1 MCKFR
6 AYLRFRGVD
15 WQDDIRREWSLIA
28 DNLFGPGLLYKLERH
43 FWLDLWRTPVL
54 EAIEECGIETRQY
67 GPVLAFAVASA
78 PRTPMLNIVLG
89 AAEPGAVDGGHLADA
104 LDWTESLGVDCRI
117 PVRPEFEE
125 SGAAEDHL
133 NQRGYRRASSL
144 ARFVRGVAA
153 PDFPEPPGIEVDK
166 LPKEIEGF
174 GDIIVEGLDLDWK
187 ADSFFCGLPGR
198 RAWRCYTAFEES
210 EEGAGA
216 AAMMMHY
223 DGMVQLGFAATEAR
237 VRGRGIHLALLRRRI
252 VDAIA
257 AGSRLLF
264 ADTEEAVD
272 YPAGPPSAAARNL
285 ARAGFRL
292 ESVRPVWRPPAEMLA
307 EDEEDEAGEEG
318 LDEGEFD
325 GDHDFEL
332 KD

>member
-1 MCKFR
+1 M
-6 AYLRFRGVD
+6 
-15 WQDDIRREWSLIA
+15 QEHPSRERCCR
-28 DNLFGPGLLYKLERH
+28 P
-43 FWLDLWRTPVL
+43 
-54 EAIEECGIETRQY
+54 
-67 GPVLAFAVASA
+67 
-78 PRTPMLNIVLG
+78 
-89 AAEPGAVDGGHLADA
+89 AEH
-104 LDWTESLGVDCRI
+104 S
-117 PVRPEFEE
+117 
-125 SGAAEDHL
+125 
-133 NQRGYRRASSL
+133 
-144 ARFVRGVAA
+144 
-153 PDFPEPPGIEVDK
+153 
-166 LPKEIEGF
+166 EGF

-216 AAMMMHY
+216 ATMMMHY

-285 ARAGFRL
+285 VRAGFRL
-292 ESVRPVWRPPAEMLA
+292 ESVRPVWRPPAEMLD
-307 EDEEDEAGEEG
+307 EDEEDEAEEEG
-318 LDEGEFD
+318 SDEGELD

-332 KD
+332 EGLILASGGMSSVEAIDQKNCNKRPECARMFSGASWWFFRHPPDRCSVRSPRGASPLARVTVGHRVRFKPSVRTPSSASILATETVSALKNSSFTLAQPPNCLIGLNVGANLEELSTWSPVIPVLHR